1 MKIGDLFRKQSQT
14 KAFPSQDNVSFYQL
28 EPEVAG
34 GWGEDTV
41 ADTTMQPPRVLQL
54 DYCFDGWLGDDL
66 LESFPVWIVTEKLAF
81 LLQGSSLTGF
91 TLDKMKTSYSEEFID
106 IYGRERVRQMPHFQ
120 WLKISGQAG
129 VDDFGVSAEH
139 RLVVSDT
146 ALELLHQVQIAHSSV
161 SVFSAEPPE
170 I

>member
-54 DYCFDGWLGDDL
+54 DYCFDGWLGACATGDDGRSDSL
-66 LESFPVWIVTEKLAF
+66 RTRHCSKNSRTSF
-81 LLQGSSLTGF
+81 
-91 TLDKMKTSYSEEFID
+91 
-106 IYGRERVRQMPHFQ
+106 
-120 WLKISGQAG
+120 
-129 VDDFGVSAEH
+129 
-139 RLVVSDT
+139 
-146 ALELLHQVQIAHSSV
+146 
-161 SVFSAEPPE
+161 
-170 I
+170 

>member
-91 TLDKMKTSYSEEFID
+91 TLDKMKNILQRR
-106 IYGRERVRQMPHFQ
+106 IY
-120 WLKISGQAG
+120 
-129 VDDFGVSAEH
+129 
-139 RLVVSDT
+139 
-146 ALELLHQVQIAHSSV
+146 
-161 SVFSAEPPE
+161 
-170 I
+170 